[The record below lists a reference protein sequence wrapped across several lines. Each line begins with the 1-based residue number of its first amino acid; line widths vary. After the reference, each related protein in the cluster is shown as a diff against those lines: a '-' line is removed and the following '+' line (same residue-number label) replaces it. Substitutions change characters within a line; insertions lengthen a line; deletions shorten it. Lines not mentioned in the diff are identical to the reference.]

1 MQVELLKNIIAS
13 IAGQNASSIVNS
25 LYNAKNVNEF
35 VIAKKLK
42 LTINQTRNILY
53 RLADEGV
60 VSFIRKKDRKKGGWY
75 TYFWTLNTGKGLIK
89 FRGNLQKEVE
99 KLSNQLNLKK
109 TERFYYCA
117 NCSIESNEETALIY
131 RYTCPECGEVLQLKD
146 KAKEV
151 DALEKEI
158 ARLGKILESLEQEIG
173 IITKKEEVV
182 KARKRR
188 AEDKKK
194 TKERA
199 LKRKNR
205 GLEAKKLKSKQG
217 REKSM
222 RKKNKFLGKKIGK
235 KIRKF
240 FGR

>member
-1 MQVELLKNIIAS
+1 MQIELLKNIISS
-13 IAGQNASSIVNS
+13 IAGQSAGAITNS

-53 RLADEGV
+53 RLADEGI

-75 TYFWTLNTGKGLIK
+75 TYFWTLNTGKGLMK
-89 FRGNLQKEVE
+89 FRENLQKEVE
-99 KLSNQLNLKK
+99 KLNNQLNLRK

-117 NCSIESNEETALIY
+117 NCNIESNEETALLY

-151 DALEKEI
+151 ETLEKEI
-158 ARLGKILESLEQEIG
+158 ARLGKILESLETEIG
-173 IITKKEEVV
+173 TITKKEEFV

-188 AEDKKK
+188 AEEKKK

-199 LKRKNR
+199 LKRRKR
-205 GLEAKKLKSKQG
+205 ELEARKLKGKKG
-217 REKSM
+217 GEKAA
-222 RKKNKFLGKKIGK
+222 KKRNKSLGKKIGK